1 MTTDTSVPDLTQALA
16 LKIDLLSNTDPAW
29 VTFVNDHISYIRQ
42 NSRIV
47 TIDDAARD
55 RYRFKFEHFLRDNIC
70 SANVFWIATLINDLT
85 QYENFVLREQI
96 LIPNVAYIKVLYRKY
111 QTSRNEG

>member
-47 TIDDAARD
+47 TSTMQHVIVIV
-55 RYRFKFEHFLRDNIC
+55 LNLNIF
-70 SANVFWIATLINDLT
+70 SETT
-85 QYENFVLREQI
+85 S
-96 LIPNVAYIKVLYRKY
+96 VALM
-111 QTSRNEG
+111 SFGLLL